1 MDKVIDARFDGVEK
15 ALANLVASISKYNPA
30 PALAQ
35 DLVLADQELN
45 DGLSLC
51 TFPLVLHKPLHP
63 PLINASSLQ

>member
-1 MDKVIDARFDGVEK
+1 MDKIIDARFDRVEK
-15 ALANLVASISKYNPA
+15 ALVNLIASISKYSPA

-51 TFPLVLHKPLHP
+51 
-63 PLINASSLQ
+63 ASSLP